1 MEFRTQTL
9 RYHHACDEKPSAE
22 GFCRHAHPQYEILYF
37 INGDARCVIEHREY
51 HLCKGNI
58 VLIPP
63 LYYHFVKI
71 DTPKPYERVVFNF
84 SECNVSEHIRDAVF
98 CEPRVIDCIEDPHGP
113 ALFSRIDTLLT
124 AFQGEDA
131 MRLANSLLTEL
142 IYLISIKSGKDERFT
157 VYHNETLR
165 GALRYI
171 EDHLT
176 TIRTA
181 DEIANALFISRSQ
194 LYQCFKEAFGV
205 PPIKYILEKRLVLA
219 QSRIQLGEKP
229 TLVAAA
235 CGFNEYS
242 AFFRNYKKRFGHPPK
257 SK

>member
-9 RYHHACDEKPSAE
+9 RYHHARDEKPSAE
-22 GFCRHAHPQYEILYF
+22 GFCRHAHPQYEILF
-37 INGDARCVIEHREY
+37 FLNGDARCVIEHREY
-51 HLCKGNI
+51 HLQTGDI

-63 LYYHFVKI
+63 LYYHFIKI
-71 DTPKPYERVVFNF
+71 DAPTPYERAVLNF
-84 SECNVSEHIRDAVF
+84 SECNVGDNVLSTVF
-98 CEPRVIDCIEDPHGP
+98 SEPRVIHCHGEPHIPSLFTRLDMLLSAFEGKDAALVTDC
-113 ALFSRIDTLLT
+113 
-124 AFQGEDA
+124 
-131 MRLANSLLTEL
+131 LLTEL
-142 IYLISIKSGKDERFT
+142 IYLLAKGGGTDERFT

-176 TIRTA
+176 NIRTV
-181 DEIANALFISRSQ
+181 DEIADALFISRSQ
-194 LYQCFKEAFGV
+194 LYQCFKEAFGI
-205 PPIKYILEKRLVLA
+205 PPMKYILEKRLVLA

-229 TLVAAA
+229 TLVATA